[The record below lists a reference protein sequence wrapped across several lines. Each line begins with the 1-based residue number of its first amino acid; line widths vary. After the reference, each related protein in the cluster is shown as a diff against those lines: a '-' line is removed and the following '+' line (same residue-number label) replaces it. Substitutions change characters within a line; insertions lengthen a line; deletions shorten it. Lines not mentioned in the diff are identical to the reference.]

1 MGYAVD
7 YVPTRERRKIKKKYR
22 REHVTSKAVR
32 ARDMRNAVRWNLPT
46 LEHDTTGTATVDRS
60 IVINLLRLDRISPT
74 ADPTGDHAMQQLVS
88 EGIVKLTVSQAARY
102 LHVSRRT
109 MQRMRDQGTGPAY
122 FRSGEAP
129 NSPILYELADLDM
142 WLAARKER

>member
-22 REHVTSKAVR
+22 RKHVTSKAVR

-74 ADPTGDHAMQQLVS
+74 ADPSGDHVMQQLIS
-88 EGIVKLTVSQAARY
+88 DGILGKPERRGSVQVFDRAELLTSLKAWVGV
-102 LHVSRRT
+102 L
-109 MQRMRDQGTGPAY
+109 
-122 FRSGEAP
+122 
-129 NSPILYELADLDM
+129 
-142 WLAARKER
+142 

>member
-74 ADPTGDHAMQQLVS
+74 ADPTGDHAMQQLGS
-88 EGIVKLTVSQAARY
+88 EGIVPKPFRIAGNY
-102 LHVSRRT
+102 GFD
-109 MQRMRDQGTGPAY
+109 RD
-122 FRSGEAP
+122 
-129 NSPILYELADLDM
+129 DLITSLKA
-142 WLAARKER
+142 WVGLL